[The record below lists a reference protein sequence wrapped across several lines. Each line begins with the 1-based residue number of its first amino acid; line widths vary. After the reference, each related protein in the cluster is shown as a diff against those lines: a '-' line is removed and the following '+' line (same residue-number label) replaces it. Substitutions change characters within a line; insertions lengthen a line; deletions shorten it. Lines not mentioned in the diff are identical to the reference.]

1 MFNLE
6 KITTEY
12 NEFEDRIRISALT
25 STNSIIVLWASRRML
40 VMLIP
45 PICDWLDETKSASSQ
60 MDGESKKL
68 MNDFAQS
75 QAKVELKPESPVNP
89 RNNETQKTTAH
100 VGSWL
105 IHEIDIKR
113 SDQIM
118 ELYFKSAGQIIAK
131 LVLTKLA
138 ARQWLLILHSQ
149 WIKSEWLMNV
159 WPEWFTKSSTPAP
172 IGIH

>member
-1 MFNLE
+1 VVNLE

-12 NEFEDRIRISALT
+12 SELEDRVRISALT
-25 STNSIIVLWASRRML
+25 SDNSIIILWASQRML

-45 PICDWLDETKSASSQ
+45 PICEWLDETKSASSQ
-60 MDGESKKL
+60 MDRESKKL

-75 QAKVELKPESPVNP
+75 QAHAELKPESPVHPKNY
-89 RNNETQKTTAH
+89 ESQKKTTP
-100 VGSWL
+100 VNSWL

-113 SDQIM
+113 SDQII
-118 ELYFKSAGQIIAK
+118 ELYFKSTGQIISK

-159 WPEWFTKSSTPAP
+159 WPEWFTESSTPAP

>member
-12 NEFEDRIRISALT
+12 NEVEDRVRISALT
-25 STNSIIVLWASRRML
+25 SDDSIITLWASRRML
-40 VMLIP
+40 MMLIP
-45 PICDWLDETKSASSQ
+45 PVCDWFDETKSASSR

-75 QAKVELKPESPVNP
+75 HAKVELKPESPVNP
-89 RNNETQKTTAH
+89 RNSESQKTTAPIY
-100 VGSWL
+100 SWL
-105 IHEIDIKR
+105 VHEIDIKR

-138 ARQWLLILHSQ
+138 ARQRLLILHSQ

-159 WPEWFTKSSTPAP
+159 WPEWFTESSTPAP